1 MSISVE
7 DKKQLLQM
15 TMIRWAES
23 NSTQRTFDSHNRRI
37 LQNPKSENS
46 WQEDL
51 TLVLKNSRGKLN
63 KNKISILNKIWNIYK

>member
-23 NSTQRTFDSHNRRI
+23 NSTQRTFDGHNRRI